1 MDHKRSYI
9 VGLLLLGLVWSAV
22 TGQHVRKRVRRDA
35 GDEGGDEGGDGGG
48 DEGGEE
54 DVTPPPPTPGDLR
67 RQTSE

>member
-1 MDHKRSYI
+1 MI
-9 VGLLLLGLVWSAV
+9 VWSAV
-22 TGQHVRKRVRRDA
+22 TGQNVRKRVRRDA
-35 GDEGGDEGGDGGG
+35 GDKGGDGGGDEGGDEGD